1 MEHNLLKDY
10 IYLLKYH
17 ETNGTSWSNREKNL
31 RALRARLVGVR
42 DRPARRKNVK
52 TTKR

>member
-10 IYLLKYH
+10 VYLLKHH
-17 ETNGTSWSNREKNL
+17 EATGASWSDREKNL
-31 RALRARLVGVR
+31 RALRARLEGVR

>member
-1 MEHNLLKDY
+1 MEYNLLKDY
-10 IYLLKYH
+10 IYLLKHH
-17 ETNGTSWSNREKNL
+17 EATGTSWSNREKNL
-31 RALRARLVGVR
+31 RALRARLVGMC